1 MFFIIFKILDA
12 VHIHSHNIIKYK
24 LGYALSSMQL
34 YIKHIFSHFH
44 TFFDSSNRK
53 INPPSY
59 LIFDLYIYFLICV
72 VLLGTRLCW
81 SQILFKK
88 YINVFILFRS
98 EWWTCQNI
106 TDDPVIVD
114 CWQVFFASHQMS
126 SLSFGWITMKLDQT
140 SVSLWVLKCYHYW
153 LLHFPSSSF
162 IFIFHHRQI

>member
-1 MFFIIFKILDA
+1 MILLSFEGWCCWLQWWCGVITKLHLSLNYAQMFWRSEFKLTCLT
-12 VHIHSHNIIKYK
+12 IHSHNIIKYK

-98 EWWTCQNI
+98 EWWTC
-106 TDDPVIVD
+106 
-114 CWQVFFASHQMS
+114 
-126 SLSFGWITMKLDQT
+126 
-140 SVSLWVLKCYHYW
+140 
-153 LLHFPSSSF
+153 
-162 IFIFHHRQI
+162 